1 MTVLQFFLADNFVT
15 VLQCFLADNFV
26 TYQNTTNTKIA
37 ELQALIRGLRAK
49 IESLEIQLEM
59 LEKEKQQI
67 EKEKDAL
74 IQQKEEEKIALDSKL
89 EEALQSKASDAKK
102 WEENYEKMRT
112 VSIVKEQELLDDFEW
127 KLREIQQ
134 TCKKKLMDKDK
145 SIEEKLQDA
154 CKEADDKKKEAES
167 ILAEVKLVFLIKTWL
182 TILNLQTVLHY
193 K

>member
-1 MTVLQFFLADNFVT
+1 MIT
-15 VLQCFLADNFV
+15 DNFV
-26 TYQNTTNTKIA
+26 TYQNTTNSKIA

-59 LEKEKQQI
+59 LEKEKEQL

-74 IQQKEEEKIALDSKL
+74 IQQKEEEKKALDVKL
-89 EEALQSKASDAKK
+89 EEALNAKASEARK

-134 TCKKKLMDKDK
+134 TCKKKLTDKDK
-145 SIEEKLQDA
+145 TMEEKLQEVT
-154 CKEADDKKKEAES
+154 KEADNKKKEAET
-167 ILAEVKLVFLIKTWL
+167 ILAEVKYEYSDHIQFQ
-182 TILNLQTVLHY
+182 ILFERWHY
-193 K
+193 FIFK